1 MTIIVSSISGG
12 VSVASSAIIGY
23 KNLLTTSGGTIT
35 SSSSETDY
43 DAENIADWRPF
54 TWWKPTTTGNS
65 WVRVSFASSKVVNY
79 FAVASHDLATSGS
92 TIKLQYS
99 TNGGS
104 SWLDAT
110 SANPG
115 TNDRAIVTT
124 FDDITA
130 ADWRIYVSNPTTI
143 AAIGVVSFGEKLELP
158 YQQEVGFA
166 PPTLSRDAEYRTNQS
181 ASGLFLGRS
190 IERTG
195 YPGMI
200 SISAIDQDWIRSDWE
215 PFIDHAELK
224 PFFFSWNES
233 DFANE
238 AVFAWTDGKISPS
251 KYSSPLRM
259 SISLKFN
266 SIR

>member
-1 MTIIVSSISGG
+1 MTIIVSGAII
-12 VSVASSAIIGY
+12 ASNAIIGY
-23 KNLLTTSGGTIT
+23 KNLLTTTGGTIT
-35 SSSSETDY
+35 SSSAATDY

-54 TWWKPTTTGNS
+54 TWWKPTSTGNS
-65 WVRVSFASSKVVNY
+65 WVRVSFATAKVVNY

-104 SWLDAT
+104 SWIDAT
-110 SANPG
+110 TENPG
-115 TNDRAIVTT
+115 TDDMVIVET

-143 AAIGVVSFGEKLELP
+143 AAIGVVSFGEGLELP

-166 PPTLSRDAEYRTNQS
+166 PPTLSRDAEYLTNQS
-181 ASGLFLGRS
+181 SSGLFLGRS

-195 YPGMI
+195 YPGII
-200 SISAIDQDWIRSDWE
+200 SMSAIPQAWIRSEWE
-215 PFIDHAELK
+215 PFLDHAELK
-224 PFFFSWNES
+224 PFFFSWNDAEYS
-233 DFANE
+233 SE
-238 AVFAWTDGKISPS
+238 AVFAWTDGKISPA

-266 SIR
+266 SVR